1 MAFWAQWDSYAT
13 SKLEVYY
20 GNGQASTN
28 IRRTKMENLG
38 SESKRK
44 REKGRILNELE
55 VYHGGGEASTSK
67 TIHKKG
73 TKW

>member
-1 MAFWAQWDSYAT
+1 MAFWAQWNSYAT

-20 GNGQASTN
+20 VDGQASTN
-28 IRRTKMENLG
+28 IERTKMENLW
-38 SESKRK
+38 SENKRK
-44 REKGRILNELE
+44 KEKARILNELE
-55 VYHGGGEASTSK
+55 VYHGGGEALTSK

>member
-1 MAFWAQWDSYAT
+1 M
-13 SKLEVYY
+13 YY
-20 GNGQASTN
+20 GDGQASTN
-28 IRRTKMENLG
+28 IGRTKMENLG

-44 REKGRILNELE
+44 REKRRILNELE

-73 TKW
+73 E